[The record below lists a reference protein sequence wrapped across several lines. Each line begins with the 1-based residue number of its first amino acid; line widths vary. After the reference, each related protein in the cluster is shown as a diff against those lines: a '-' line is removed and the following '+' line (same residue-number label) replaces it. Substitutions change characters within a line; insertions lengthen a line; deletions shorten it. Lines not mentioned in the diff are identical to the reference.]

1 MSKPSTGIH
10 GKAAKGPQ
18 LAMSATEIETS
29 ALNLLDLG
37 LKRQTTGGTAK
48 ILVAKATNFVVG
60 MPASEQVRVSRSGL
74 PASTVDVMARRL
86 GMSRTLF
93 LGEIDMKQSTI
104 ERRLA
109 ENKPLTT
116 TETDRLYRVEKV
128 LARATEVL
136 EDEAAATAWIQHRIR
151 SLGGVTPLSLLDT
164 DAGVDLV
171 MDTLGRIE
179 HGIAA

>member
-1 MSKPSTGIH
+1 
-10 GKAAKGPQ
+10 
-18 LAMSATEIETS
+18 MSANEIATS
-29 ALNLLDLG
+29 ALAPKGTG
-37 LKRQTTGGTAK
+37 LKRHAGEAAKTA
-48 ILVAKATNFVVG
+48 IAQPMTFVVG
-60 MPASEQVRVSRSGL
+60 KAVSEQIRVSRSGL
-74 PASTVDVMARRL
+74 PASTVDFMAKRL
-86 GMSRTLF
+86 GMSRSLF

-109 ENKPLTT
+109 EKKPLTT

-136 EDEAAATAWIQHRIR
+136 EDDAAATAWIQHRIR

-179 HGIAA
+179 HGIVA

>member
-18 LAMSATEIETS
+18 LTISAAEIAAG
-29 ALNLLDLG
+29 ALTPIGRG
-37 LKRQTTGGTAK
+37 LKRQTGGTAK

>member
-1 MSKPSTGIH
+1 MSKPISGMPRKATKDRQPSVPPLETGTDALITEGH
-10 GKAAKGPQ
+10 GRVRRTSKAAKV
-18 LAMSATEIETS
+18 LI
-29 ALNLLDLG
+29 
-37 LKRQTTGGTAK
+37 AK
-48 ILVAKATNFVVG
+48 PVNFVVG
-60 MPASEQVRVSRSGL
+60 KTAAEQIRVSRSGL
-74 PASTVDVMARRL
+74 PASTVDFMAKRL
-86 GMSRTLF
+86 GMSRSLF

-109 ENKPLTT
+109 EKKPLTT

-136 EDEAAATAWIQHRIR
+136 EDEGAATAWIQHRIR

-179 HGIAA
+179 HGIVA

>member
-1 MSKPSTGIH
+1 MSKSIAGTPRKTSKSQQLTVLPTESGIDVLIK
-10 GKAAKGPQ
+10 GRGRVRRSSKAAK
-18 LAMSATEIETS
+18 
-29 ALNLLDLG
+29 ALIV
-37 LKRQTTGGTAK
+37 KPMT
-48 ILVAKATNFVVG
+48 FVVG
-60 MPASEQVRVSRSGL
+60 KAASEQVRVSRSGL
-74 PASTVDVMARRL
+74 PASAVDFVAKRL

-93 LGEIDMKQSTI
+93 LSEIDMKQSTI

-109 ENKPLTT
+109 EKKPLTI
-116 TETDRLYRVEKV
+116 TETDRLYRVEKI

-136 EDEAAATAWIQHRIR
+136 EDETAATAWIQRHIR

-179 HGIAA
+179 QGIGA

>member
-1 MSKPSTGIH
+1 MSKPITGML
-10 GKAAKGPQ
+10 GKAAKGRQPSMSVAEIANTALTPKGRGMKRQ
-18 LAMSATEIETS
+18 LA
-29 ALNLLDLG
+29 
-37 LKRQTTGGTAK
+37 GTAK
-48 ILVAKATNFVVG
+48 AFVVQPMNFVVG
-60 MPASEQVRVSRSGL
+60 MAASEQVRVSRIGL
-74 PASTVDVMARRL
+74 PASTVDVMAKRL

-179 HGIAA
+179 HGITA

>member
-1 MSKPSTGIH
+1 MSKPITGML
-10 GKAAKGPQ
+10 GKAAKGRQPS
-18 LAMSATEIETS
+18 MSAAEIATT
-29 ALNLLDLG
+29 ALAPKG
-37 LKRQTTGGTAK
+37 RGIKRRLAGTTK
-48 ILVAKATNFVVG
+48 VIVAQPTNFVVG
-60 MPASEQVRVSRSGL
+60 MAASEQVRVSRIGL
-74 PASTVDVMARRL
+74 PASTVDVMAKRL

-109 ENKPLTT
+109 EKKPLTT

-136 EDEAAATAWIQHRIR
+136 EDETAATAWIQHRIR

>member
-1 MSKPSTGIH
+1 MSKPITGML
-10 GKAAKGPQ
+10 GKATKGSQ
-18 LAMSATEIETS
+18 LSISANEIATN
-29 ALNLLDLG
+29 ALTPKGRG
-37 LKRQTTGGTAK
+37 LKRHAGETAK
-48 ILVAKATNFVVG
+48 ALVAQPTNFVVG
-60 MPASEQVRVSRSGL
+60 MAASEQVRISRIGL
-74 PASTVDVMARRL
+74 PASTVDVMAKRL

-109 ENKPLTT
+109 EKKPLTT

-136 EDEAAATAWIQHRIR
+136 EDETAATAWIQHRIR

>member
-1 MSKPSTGIH
+1 MSKPITGMH
-10 GKAAKGPQ
+10 GKATKGPQ
-18 LAMSATEIETS
+18 LTMSAAEIATS
-29 ALNLLDLG
+29 ALTPPGRG
-37 LKRQTTGGTAK
+37 LKRQAGKTAK
-48 ILVAKATNFVVG
+48 VLVAPPTNFVVG
-60 MPASEQVRVSRSGL
+60 MAASEQVRVSRIGL
-74 PASTVDVMARRL
+74 PASTVDIMAKRL
-86 GMSRTLF
+86 GMSRSLF

-109 ENKPLTT
+109 EKKPLTT

-136 EDEAAATAWIQHRIR
+136 EDEASATAWIQHRIR

>member
-1 MSKPSTGIH
+1 MSKPIAGMH
-10 GKAAKGPQ
+10 GKATKGPQ
-18 LAMSATEIETS
+18 LTMSAAEIATS
-29 ALNLLDLG
+29 ALTPPGRG
-37 LKRQTTGGTAK
+37 LKRQAGKTAK
-48 ILVAKATNFVVG
+48 VLVAPPTNFVVG
-60 MPASEQVRVSRSGL
+60 MAASEQVRVSRIGL
-74 PASTVDVMARRL
+74 PASTVDIMAKRL
-86 GMSRTLF
+86 GMSRSLF

-109 ENKPLTT
+109 EKKPLTT

-136 EDEAAATAWIQHRIR
+136 EDEASATAWIQHRIR

>member
-1 MSKPSTGIH
+1 MPAAEPALNTPAPKHRGSKPL
-10 GKAAKGPQ
+10 AAK
-18 LAMSATEIETS
+18 
-29 ALNLLDLG
+29 
-37 LKRQTTGGTAK
+37 TGEV
-48 ILVAKATNFVVG
+48 LVTQPTNFVIG
-60 MPASEQVRVSRSGL
+60 MAASEQVRVSRSGL

-109 ENKPLTT
+109 EKKPLTT

-128 LARATEVL
+128 LVRATEVL
-136 EDEAAATAWIQHRIR
+136 GEASAATAWIQRRIR
-151 SLGGVTPLSLLDT
+151 SLGNVTPLSLLDT